1 MSELSHCQLTNLST
15 IVSKKHRIAG
25 IFSHNSRPHQNKDE
39 VIILDS
45 GEGLRPTPFKIS
57 VYQSENFVFNNKD
70 FAIGTSEKHS
80 RLNIGLE

>member
-1 MSELSHCQLTNLST
+1 MSKLSQCRLTNLST
-15 IVSKKHRIAG
+15 IASKKRRIAG
-25 IFSHNSRPHQNKDE
+25 LFSRNSRPHQNKDK

-45 GEGLRPTPFKIS
+45 GEGLGPTPFKTQFIN
-57 VYQSENFVFNNKD
+57 QEILFFNNRD